1 MSSIPKAITG
11 SNPVLTTK
19 NKIMIYFIITGLLI
33 VFSFIGMLLYK
44 LSDVRWFHQFMTQK
58 FEDKDVFTR
67 LVKFLMM

>member
-1 MSSIPKAITG
+1 
-11 SNPVLTTK
+11 
-19 NKIMIYFIITGLLI
+19 MIYFIITGLLI